1 MTESA
6 RLMDGRVCLVTG
18 ASSGIGRETALALA
32 RMGAT
37 VVMHGRDPKRSEQAA
52 EAVREAS
59 PRGDVDLILADLSSQ
74 AEVRRLAAEVLDRHD
89 ALHVLVNNAGA
100 IRTRREVTVDGL
112 EQTFALNHLAYFLL
126 TDLLLDRLRASAPA
140 RIVNVSSTAHAR
152 AKLNFDDLQN
162 ERRFSI
168 GVYGQSK
175 LANVLFTYELAHR
188 LAGSEVTANCLH
200 PGVVGTRFGLGNS
213 GPKGWAAWL
222 ANRIVKPVALSPAK
236 GARTSIYLA
245 TSAEVEGVSGRYFAK
260 SKAIASSQ
268 ASYEEDSARRLWDA
282 SDQLTAAS
290 A

>member
-1 MTESA
+1 
-6 RLMDGRVCLVTG
+6 MDGRVCLVTG

-37 VVMHGRDPKRSEQAA
+37 VVVHGRDPRRSAEAA
-52 EAVREAS
+52 DAVREAS
-59 PRGDVDLILADLSSQ
+59 PRGEVDLLVADLSSQ

-112 EQTFALNHLAYFLL
+112 DQTFALNHLAYFLL
-126 TDLLLDRLRASAPA
+126 TQLLLDRLQASAPA
-140 RIVNVSSTAHAR
+140 RIVNVSSAAHAR
-152 AKLNFDDLQN
+152 AELDFDDLQN
-162 ERRFSI
+162 ERRYGM

-175 LANVLFTYELAHR
+175 LANVLFTYELAR
-188 LAGSEVTANCLH
+188 RIDGSGVTANCLH
-200 PGVVGTRFGLGNS
+200 PGVVGTRFGLGNT

-222 ANRIVKPVALSPAK
+222 ANRVVRPVALSPAK

-245 TSAEVEGVSGRYFAK
+245 TTPDVEGVSGRYFAR

-268 ASYEEDSARRLWDA
+268 ASYDEESARRLWDV
-282 SDQLTAAS
+282 SEQLTAAT